1 MSDNLP
7 TEGKS
12 QEIGRIAKDIFG
24 YKKPRSWIPKE
35 QDGDTDFGIDY
46 VFQVKNPQGEVEYS
60 FYLQLKGT
68 ESPSYSSDELYIK
81 HQFKTKTLNFYLKQD
96 PVVMVIIVDLQ
107 NEAQYEDEPNKIPI
121 YYQWL
126 DTNWFKEQKVD
137 LDQQKYFTVSIPI
150 SNKIDRKLDIYDF
163 LKSRYE
169 EKKATDKLKS
179 TLKDLKKP
187 VLENLELISEKIK
200 TKPIYLE
207 SMATDNLEPW
217 INDPEGAVASQLKI
231 CAGYFDN
238 NKIKEAKDL
247 LIKLQPKSIDFS
259 IHELAEFHLQLGNVA
274 IFEDKYEEALEQFE
288 KADSFKVNN
297 RYLYT
302 YLLNK
307 IRYLD
312 LSNEQ
317 LEEILSLPLND
328 NHNAHLIRAIAMTLM
343 GKKQESL
350 SYFKEKQPEKVM
362 RQLLICMNGELYDE
376 ADQIIATYVQTDLDS
391 DEDKFLYQS
400 LAAQR
405 YFHRATGKE
414 SIYNTPF
421 PLEGF
426 PDFDIGLM
434 TSAFNA
440 IEKAWE
446 INKNLNYKFDIE
458 PILSLSPFIY
468 GYFNKSNHLFSYLE
482 PLLHSRPTKSVLR
495 QASRIQYDY
504 HNFSEALVLIEQ
516 LKELDAEEKAMLIIC
531 LFKESR
537 HQEAL
542 DFLARHEQEIISTC
556 GNSAIQLFIMAS
568 GIASELLNINLAEK
582 YQKIV
587 EEMPDAEAA
596 LALQKFIRSSHLNQN
611 YSNEALKELY
621 QTYLALHKPKIL
633 AEQLIIFIQPE
644 SQETALEYI
653 DVAEKILESQ
663 ELSNQKYLGLCQA
676 LFIVKNW
683 PRTIQIAEKNIKKGL
698 SIGKWNLIK
707 IGAQFNLGLIGLA
720 SNQIHQMLNN
730 QNLDDEDKK
739 FYIELCLRMGLGQK
753 IIKQMVGLL
762 PNIKSKFEKVKLLF
776 QIINIYKS
784 NSKYAI
790 ELQNAIFSLGT
801 YVDQNDYYQEGN
813 YLAVFMTCIMLRGSH
828 KPVHEIYINDF
839 KERQHKYFKQFP
851 ESTIFRSA
859 IFPKNATGEEL
870 IAFLNKLTG
879 RDQAHFDQIN
889 EIIKK
894 IRNGEYH
901 FPFAFRQKILQNT
914 ANIFQAWHNACDKSE
929 KHLDYKIIH
938 NPVNTNE
945 KEIKAFIEN
954 SSGYIVLDE
963 TNLLLLN
970 QLDLLDIFLKELPRF
985 TLLRSVFNRIKSIA
999 HDKMQL
1005 FSEQA
1010 DKIWLSIQS
1019 NIDKLTLIEEDEFLE
1034 YVESLKDVPSFIFT
1048 EDKILYILL
1057 KEKIKDLNS
1066 GNIFNIISYLYE
1078 NNAITKSIFVEKIS
1092 EFFIL
1097 DFKGVTFSAKDV
1109 HRYMAYVLED
1119 RTLLN
1124 EYRSSPLSK
1133 LIDYYLSSEDE
1144 QAIKLRNS
1152 LVFLRYLN
1160 LYELDTDVL
1169 SNITNH
1175 ILEQIYNFDSYYII
1189 STYLLTSGLRLE
1201 LRLHPTT
1208 QLSLAH
1214 KNLWKKYKALM
1225 ELNSE
1230 TTFTDDF
1237 LISTFLSV
1245 LLRLKINT
1253 NDREIILIS
1262 ENNIK
1267 QAYLNLLHSFSLNTA
1282 EHTKIESFKAK
1293 FGF

>member
-7 TEGKS
+7 TEGLG
-12 QEIGRIAKDIFG
+12 QEIGRNAKDIFAI
-24 YKKPRSWIPKE
+24 KRPRNWILKE
-35 QDGDTDFGIDY
+35 LDGDTDFGIDY
-46 VFQVKNPQGEVEYS
+46 IVQVHNPQKQVEFS

-68 ESPSYSSDELYIK
+68 QSPKYSSDNLHIK
-81 HQFKTKTLNFYLKQD
+81 HQFKTKTLNYYLRQD
-96 PVVMVIIVDLQ
+96 SIVMVVIVDLKD
-107 NEAQYEDEPNKIPI
+107 EDEDEPGKVPVF
-121 YYQWL
+121 YQWL
-126 DTNWFKEQKVD
+126 DEAWFRKQSVN
-137 LDQQKYFTVSIPI
+137 LDQQDHFTVSVPTE
-150 SNKIDRKLDIYDF
+150 NKVVRNLEIYDF
-163 LKSRYE
+163 LKNRYE

-247 LIKLQPKSIDFS
+247 LIKLEPKSIEFS

-288 KADSFKVNN
+288 KANGFKVND

-343 GKKQESL
+343 GKKQEAL

-362 RQLLICMNGELYDE
+362 RQLLIYMNGELYDE

-482 PLLHSRPTKSVLR
+482 PLLHTRPTKSVLR

-504 HNFSEALVLIEQ
+504 HNFSEALGLLEQ
-516 LKELDAEEKAMLIIC
+516 LKQLDAEEKAMLILC
-531 LFKESR
+531 LFKEGR

-542 DFLARHEQEIISTC
+542 DFLALHEQEIISTC

-568 GIASELLNINLAEK
+568 GIASELLKTNLAEK

-611 YSNEALKELY
+611 HSNEYLKELY

-698 SIGKWNLIK
+698 SIDKWNLIK

-776 QIINIYKS
+776 QIINVYKS

-790 ELQNAIFSLGT
+790 ELQNAIFRLGT

-813 YLAVFMTCIMLRGSH
+813 YLAVFMTCIMLKGSH
-828 KPVHEIYINDF
+828 KPEHEIYINDF

-859 IFPKNATGEEL
+859 IFPENATGEEL
-870 IAFLNKLTG
+870 IEFLNKLTG
-879 RDQAHFDQIN
+879 RDQAYFDQIN

-894 IRNGEYH
+894 IRNGRYH
-901 FPFAFRQKILQNT
+901 LPFAFRQKILQNT

-938 NPVNTNE
+938 NPANTNE
-945 KEIKAFIEN
+945 EEIQTFIEN
-954 SSGYIVLDE
+954 NSGHIILDE
-963 TNLLLLN
+963 TSLLLLN
-970 QLDLLDIFLKELPRF
+970 HLDLLDTFLKELPRF
-985 TLLRSVFNRIKSIA
+985 TLLRSLFNRIQSIA
-999 HDKMQL
+999 YDKMQL

-1010 DKIWLSIQS
+1010 NKIWNTIQRH
-1019 NIDKLTLIEEDEFLE
+1019 IDKLTLLQEDKVLG
-1034 YVESLKDVPSFIFT
+1034 YVESLKEASSFIFT
-1048 EDKILYILL
+1048 EDKILSHLL
-1057 KEKIKDLNS
+1057 KEELKDFNS
-1066 GNIFNIISYLYE
+1066 GNIFNVISYLYE
-1078 NNAITKSIFVEKIS
+1078 KNAITKSIFVEKIS
-1092 EFFIL
+1092 DFFIL
-1097 DFKGVTFSAKDV
+1097 DFKGVTFSAKEI
-1109 HRYMAYVLED
+1109 HTYMTCILEN

-1124 EYRSSPLSK
+1124 EYRSSPFSK
-1133 LIDYYLSSEDE
+1133 VIDYYLSSEDK
-1144 QAIKLRNS
+1144 QTSKLQNS
-1152 LVFLRYLN
+1152 FTFLRYITPD
-1160 LYELDTDVL
+1160 ELSTDIF
-1169 SNITNH
+1169 SHIINH
-1175 ILEQIYNFDSYYII
+1175 ILEYTPNFDSYYII
-1189 STYLLTSGLRLE
+1189 SMYIISSGLQFD

-1208 QLSLAH
+1208 QISSVH
-1214 KNLWKKYKALM
+1214 KKLWEKYKELM
-1225 ELNSE
+1225 EFHSE
-1230 TTFTDDF
+1230 TTFKVDF
-1237 LISTFLSV
+1237 LINTILNS
-1245 LLRLKINT
+1245 LLRLKSHKI
-1253 NDREIILIS
+1253 DREITYIN
-1262 ENNIK
+1262 EKNINH
-1267 QAYLNLLHSFSLNTA
+1267 AYLNLLHSFPLNTS
-1282 EHTKIESFKAK
+1282 EHVRIKSFKAI
-1293 FGF
+1293 FEY

>member
-7 TEGKS
+7 TEGLG
-12 QEIGRIAKDIFG
+12 QEIGRNAKDIFAI
-24 YKKPRSWIPKE
+24 KRPRSWILKE
-35 QDGDTDFGIDY
+35 LDGDTDFGIDY
-46 VFQVKNPQGEVEYS
+46 IVQVHNPQKQVEFS

-68 ESPSYSSDELYIK
+68 QSPKYSSDNLHIK
-81 HQFKTKTLNFYLKQD
+81 HQFKTKTLNYYLRQD
-96 PVVMVIIVDLQ
+96 SIVMVVIVDLKD
-107 NEAQYEDEPNKIPI
+107 EDEDEPGKVPVF
-121 YYQWL
+121 YQWL
-126 DTNWFKEQKVD
+126 DEAWFRKQSVD
-137 LDQQKYFTVSIPI
+137 LDQQDHFTVSVPTE
-150 SNKIDRKLDIYDF
+150 NKVVRNLEIYDF
-163 LKSRYE
+163 LKDRYH
-169 EKKATDKLKS
+169 EKIAAENLKF
-179 TLKDLKKP
+179 TIKDLNKP
-187 VLENLELISEKIK
+187 VVENLELISEKIK

-231 CAGYFDN
+231 CARYFDN

-247 LIKLQPKSIDFS
+247 LIKLEPKSIEFS
-259 IHELAEFHLQLGNVA
+259 THELAEFHLQLGNLA

-288 KADSFKVNN
+288 KADSFKINN

-343 GKKQESL
+343 GKKQEAL

-482 PLLHSRPTKSVLR
+482 PLLHTRPTKSVLR

-568 GIASELLNINLAEK
+568 GIASELLNTNLAEK

-698 SIGKWNLIK
+698 SIGKWSLIK

-828 KPVHEIYINDF
+828 KPAHEIYINDF
-839 KERQHKYFKQFP
+839 IERQHKYFKQFP

-1010 DKIWLSIQS
+1010 DKIWISIQS

-1245 LLRLKINT
+1245 LLRLKSNT

-1267 QAYLNLLHSFSLNTA
+1267 QAYSNLLHSFSLNTA
-1282 EHTKIESFKAK
+1282 EHTKIESFKAIL
-1293 FGF
+1293 GY

>member
-7 TEGKS
+7 TEGLG
-12 QEIGRIAKDIFG
+12 QEIGRNAKDIFAI
-24 YKKPRSWIPKE
+24 KRPRSWILKE
-35 QDGDTDFGIDY
+35 LDGDTDFGIDY
-46 VFQVKNPQGEVEYS
+46 IVQVHNPQKQVEFS

-68 ESPSYSSDELYIK
+68 QSPKYNSDNLHIK
-81 HQFKTKTLNFYLKQD
+81 HQFKTKTLNYYLRQD
-96 PVVMVIIVDLQ
+96 SIVMVVIVDLKD
-107 NEAQYEDEPNKIPI
+107 EDEDEPGKVPV

-126 DTNWFKEQKVD
+126 DEAWFRKQPVD
-137 LDQQKYFTVSIPI
+137 LDQQDHFTVSVPTE
-150 SNKIDRKLDIYDF
+150 NKLFRNLEIYDF
-163 LKSRYE
+163 LKARYH
-169 EKKATDKLKS
+169 EKIAAENLKF
-179 TLKDLKKP
+179 TIKDLNKP
-187 VLENLELISEKIK
+187 VVKNLELISEKIK

-231 CAGYFDN
+231 CARYFDN

-247 LIKLQPKSIDFS
+247 LIKLETKSIEFS
-259 IHELAEFHLQLGNVA
+259 THELAEFHLQLGHLA

-288 KADSFKVNN
+288 KADSLKVNN

-328 NHNAHLIRAIAMTLM
+328 NDNAHLIRAIAMTLI
-343 GKKQESL
+343 GQEQEAL
-350 SYFKEKQPEKVM
+350 GYFQEKNPEKVI

-391 DEDKFLYQS
+391 DEDKFLYHS
-400 LAAQR
+400 LAAKR

-440 IEKAWE
+440 IQKAWE

-458 PILSLSPFIY
+458 PILSISPFIY
-468 GYFNKSNHLFSYLE
+468 GYFDKSNHLFSYLE
-482 PLLHSRPTKSVLR
+482 PLLHARPTKSVLR
-495 QASRIQYDY
+495 QACRIQYDY
-504 HNFSEALVLIEQ
+504 HNFSEALGLLEQ
-516 LKELDAEEKAMLIIC
+516 LKELDADEKAMLIIC
-531 LFKESR
+531 LFKEGR

-542 DFLARHEQEIISTC
+542 DFLALHEQEIISTC

-568 GIASELLNINLAEK
+568 GIASEILNTNLAEK

-596 LALQKFIRSSHLNQN
+596 IALQKFIRSSHLNQN
-611 YSNEALKELY
+611 QSNEYLKELY
-621 QTYLALHKPKIL
+621 QTYLTLHKPKIL

-644 SQETALEYI
+644 SQETALAYI

-663 ELSNQKYLGLCQA
+663 ELSNHKYLGLCQA

-683 PRTIQIAEKNIKKGL
+683 PRTIQIANKNIKKGV

-720 SNQIHQMLNN
+720 SSQIHQMLNN
-730 QNLDDEDKK
+730 QQLDDQDKK
-739 FYIELCLRMGLGQK
+739 FYIELCLGMGLGQK

-762 PNIKSKFEKVKLLF
+762 PNIKSRFEKVKLLF
-776 QIINIYKS
+776 QIINVYKS
-784 NSKYAI
+784 DSKYAS
-790 ELQNAIFSLGT
+790 ELQNAIFSLGA

-813 YLAVFMTCIMLRGSH
+813 YLALFMTCIMLRGSL
-828 KPVHEIYINDF
+828 KPEHEVYINDF
-839 KERQHKYFKQFP
+839 KERQNKYFMQFP

-859 IFPKNATGEEL
+859 VFPENATGEEL

-879 RDQAHFDQIN
+879 RNQNHIDQIN
-889 EIIKK
+889 EITEK
-894 IRNGEYH
+894 IRNGKSQL
-901 FPFAFRQKILQNT
+901 PFVFRQKILQNT
-914 ANIFQAWHNACDKSE
+914 VNIFQAWHNACDKSE
-929 KHLDYKIIH
+929 KYLDYKIIH
-938 NPVNTNE
+938 NPASTNE

-963 TNLLLLN
+963 TSLLLLN

-1010 DKIWLSIQS
+1010 DKIWLAIQS
-1019 NIDKLTLIEEDEFLE
+1019 NIDKLTLIEEDKVLG
-1034 YVESLKDVPSFIFT
+1034 YVESLKDSSSFIFT
-1048 EDKILYILL
+1048 EDKILYVLL

-1092 EFFIL
+1092 DFFIL
-1097 DFKGVTFSAKDV
+1097 DFKGVTFSAKNV
-1109 HRYMAYVLED
+1109 HSYMTCMLENK
-1119 RTLLN
+1119 TLLN

-1133 LIDYYLSSEDE
+1133 VIDYYLSSEDN
-1144 QAIKLRNS
+1144 QALKLKNS
-1152 LVFLRYLN
+1152 FVLITHITP
-1160 LYELDTDVL
+1160 YELSSDILSHIINHVL
-1169 SNITNH
+1169 EYTP
-1175 ILEQIYNFDSYYII
+1175 YFDSYYII
-1189 STYLLTSGLRLE
+1189 SIYIISLGLRFNLI
-1201 LRLHPTT
+1201 LNPTT
-1208 QLSLAH
+1208 HISSAH
-1214 KNLWKKYKALM
+1214 KKLWEKYKELM

-1230 TTFTDDF
+1230 NIFTDDF
-1237 LISTFLSV
+1237 LINTVLSS
-1245 LLRLKINT
+1245 LLRLKINKI
-1253 NDREIILIS
+1253 DREMTLIN
-1262 ENNIK
+1262 EKNIK
-1267 QAYLNLLHSFSLNTA
+1267 QAYLNLLLTFPLNTK
-1282 EHTKIESFKAK
+1282 EHTKIKIFKAV
-1293 FGF
+1293 FDY

>member
-1 MSDNLP
+1 MIDNLP
-7 TEGKS
+7 TEGLG
-12 QEIGRIAKDIFG
+12 QEIGRNAKDIFTI
-24 YKKPRSWIPKE
+24 KRPRSWILKE
-35 QDGDTDFGIDY
+35 LDGDTDFGIDY
-46 VFQVKNPQGEVEYS
+46 IVQVHNPQKQVEFS

-68 ESPSYSSDELYIK
+68 QSPKYSSDNLHIK
-81 HQFKTKTLNFYLKQD
+81 HQFKTKTLNYYLRQD
-96 PVVMVIIVDLQ
+96 SIVMVVIVDLKD
-107 NEAQYEDEPNKIPI
+107 EDEPGKVPV

-126 DTNWFKEQKVD
+126 DEAWFRKQSVD
-137 LDQQKYFTVSIPI
+137 LDQQDHFTVSV
-150 SNKIDRKLDIYDF
+150 STENKLVRNLEIYDF
-163 LKSRYE
+163 LKARYH
-169 EKKATDKLKS
+169 EKKAAENLKF
-179 TLKDLKKP
+179 TIKDLNKP
-187 VLENLELISEKIK
+187 VVKNLELISEKIK
-200 TKPIYLE
+200 AKPIYLE

-247 LIKLQPKSIDFS
+247 LIKLEPKSIEFS
-259 IHELAEFHLQLGNVA
+259 THELAEFHLQLGNLA
-274 IFEDKYEEALEQFE
+274 IFEDKYEEALEQFD
-288 KADSFKVNN
+288 KANSFKVNN

-317 LEEILSLPLND
+317 LEEILSLPQND
-328 NHNAHLIRAIAMTLM
+328 NHNAHLIHAIAMTLT
-343 GKKQESL
+343 GQGQEAL
-350 SYFKEKQPEKVM
+350 SYFQEKHPEKVI

-376 ADQIIATYVQTDLDS
+376 ADQIIATYVQTDSDF
-391 DEDKFLYQS
+391 DEDKFLYHS
-400 LAAQR
+400 LAAKR

-458 PILSLSPFIY
+458 PILSISPFIY
-468 GYFNKSNHLFSYLE
+468 GYFDKSNHLFSYLE
-482 PLLHSRPTKSVLR
+482 PLLHTRPTKSVLK
-495 QASRIQYDY
+495 QGSRIQYDY
-504 HNFSEALVLIEQ
+504 HNFSEALVLLEQ
-516 LKELDAEEKAMLIIC
+516 LKDLDADEKAMFIIC
-531 LFKESR
+531 LFKEGR
-537 HQEAL
+537 HHEAL
-542 DFLARHEQEIISTC
+542 DFLALHEQEIISTC

-568 GIASELLNINLAEK
+568 GIASELLNTNLAEK

-587 EEMPDAEAA
+587 EEMPNAEAA
-596 LALQKFIRSSHLNQN
+596 IALQKFIRSSHLNQN
-611 YSNEALKELY
+611 QSNEYLKELY
-621 QTYLALHKPKIL
+621 QTYLTLHKPKIL

-644 SQETALEYI
+644 SQETALAYI

-663 ELSNQKYLGLCQA
+663 ELSNHKYLGLCQA

-683 PRTIQIAEKNIKKGL
+683 PRTIQIANKNIKKGV

-720 SNQIHQMLNN
+720 SRQIHQMLNN
-730 QNLDDEDKK
+730 HQLDDQDKK
-739 FYIELCLRMGLGQK
+739 FYIELCLGMGLGQK
-753 IIKQMVGLL
+753 IIKLMVGLL
-762 PNIKSKFEKVKLLF
+762 PNIKSRFEKVKLLF
-776 QIINIYKS
+776 QIINVYKNDSIYAS
-784 NSKYAI
+784 

-813 YLAVFMTCIMLRGSH
+813 YLALFMTCIMLRGSL
-828 KPVHEIYINDF
+828 KPEHEIYINDF
-839 KERQHKYFKQFP
+839 HVRQNKYFMQFP

-859 IFPKNATGEEL
+859 VFPENATGEEL

-879 RDQAHFDQIN
+879 RNQNYIDQIN
-889 EIIKK
+889 KITEK
-894 IRNGEYH
+894 IRNGKYQL
-901 FPFAFRQKILQNT
+901 PFVFRQKILQNT
-914 ANIFQAWHNACDKSE
+914 VNIFQAWHNACEKSE
-929 KHLDYKIIH
+929 KYLDYKIIH
-938 NPVNTNE
+938 NPANTNE

-963 TNLLLLN
+963 TSLLLLN

-1010 DKIWLSIQS
+1010 DKIWLAIQS
-1019 NIDKLTLIEEDEFLE
+1019 NIDKLTLIEEDKVLG

-1078 NNAITKSIFVEKIS
+1078 NNAITKSIFVKKIS

-1133 LIDYYLSSEDE
+1133 LIDYYLSSDDE
-1144 QAIKLRNS
+1144 QAIKFRNS

-1169 SNITNH
+1169 SNIINH

-1189 STYLLTSGLRLE
+1189 STYLLTSGLRFD
-1201 LRLHPTT
+1201 LRLHLTT
-1208 QLSLAH
+1208 HVSSVH
-1214 KNLWKKYKALM
+1214 ENLWKKYKSLM

-1237 LISTFLSV
+1237 LISNFLSV
-1245 LLRLKINT
+1245 LLRLKSSK

-1262 ENNIK
+1262 ESNIK
-1267 QAYLNLLHSFSLNTA
+1267 QAYLNLLHSFSFNTA
-1282 EHTKIESFKAK
+1282 EHKSIECFKAI
-1293 FGF
+1293 FGY

>member
-1 MSDNLP
+1 MIDNLP
-7 TEGKS
+7 TEGLG
-12 QEIGRIAKDIFG
+12 QEIGRNAKDIFTI
-24 YKKPRSWIPKE
+24 KRPRSWILKE
-35 QDGDTDFGIDY
+35 LDGDTDFGIDY
-46 VFQVKNPQGEVEYS
+46 IVQVHNPQKQVEFS

-68 ESPSYSSDELYIK
+68 QSPKYSSDNLHIK
-81 HQFKTKTLNFYLKQD
+81 HQFKTKTLNYYLRQD
-96 PVVMVIIVDLQ
+96 SIVMVVIVDLKD
-107 NEAQYEDEPNKIPI
+107 EDEDEPGKVPV

-126 DTNWFKEQKVD
+126 DEAWFRKQSVD
-137 LDQQKYFTVSIPI
+137 LDQQDHFTVSVPTE
-150 SNKIDRKLDIYDF
+150 NKLVRNLEIYDF
-163 LKSRYE
+163 LKARYH
-169 EKKATDKLKS
+169 EKIAAENLKF
-179 TLKDLKKP
+179 TIKDLNKP
-187 VLENLELISEKIK
+187 VVKNLELISEKIK
-200 TKPIYLE
+200 AKPIYLE

-247 LIKLQPKSIDFS
+247 LIKLEPKSIEFS
-259 IHELAEFHLQLGNVA
+259 THELAEFHLQLGNLA
-274 IFEDKYEEALEQFE
+274 IFEDKYEEALEQFD
-288 KADSFKVNN
+288 KANSFKVNN

-317 LEEILSLPLND
+317 LEEILSLPQND
-328 NHNAHLIRAIAMTLM
+328 NHNAHLIHAIAMTLT
-343 GKKQESL
+343 GQGQEAL
-350 SYFKEKQPEKVM
+350 SYFQEKHPEKVI

-376 ADQIIATYVQTDLDS
+376 ADQIIATYVQTDSDF
-391 DEDKFLYQS
+391 DEDKFLYHS
-400 LAAQR
+400 LAAKR

-458 PILSLSPFIY
+458 PILSISPFIY
-468 GYFNKSNHLFSYLE
+468 GYFDKSNHLFSYLE
-482 PLLHSRPTKSVLR
+482 PLLHTRPTKSVLK
-495 QASRIQYDY
+495 QGSRIQYDY
-504 HNFSEALVLIEQ
+504 HNFSEALVLLEQ
-516 LKELDAEEKAMLIIC
+516 LKDLDADEKAMFIIC
-531 LFKESR
+531 LFKEGR
-537 HQEAL
+537 HHEAL
-542 DFLARHEQEIISTC
+542 DFLALHEQEIISTC

-568 GIASELLNINLAEK
+568 GIASELLNTNLAEK

-596 LALQKFIRSSHLNQN
+596 IALQKFIRSSHLNQN
-611 YSNEALKELY
+611 QSNEYLKELY
-621 QTYLALHKPKIL
+621 QTYLTLHKPKIL

-644 SQETALEYI
+644 SQETALAYI

-663 ELSNQKYLGLCQA
+663 ELSNHKYLGLCQA

-683 PRTIQIAEKNIKKGL
+683 PRTIQIANKNIKKGV

-720 SNQIHQMLNN
+720 SSQIHQMLNN
-730 QNLDDEDKK
+730 HQLDDQDKK
-739 FYIELCLRMGLGQK
+739 FYIELCLGMGLGQK

-762 PNIKSKFEKVKLLF
+762 PNIKSRFEKVKLLF
-776 QIINIYKS
+776 QIINVYKS
-784 NSKYAI
+784 DSIYAS

-813 YLAVFMTCIMLRGSH
+813 YLALFMTCIMLRGSL
-828 KPVHEIYINDF
+828 KPEHEIYINDF
-839 KERQHKYFKQFP
+839 QVRQNKYFMQFP

-859 IFPKNATGEEL
+859 VFPENATGEEL

-879 RDQAHFDQIN
+879 RNQNYIDQIN
-889 EIIKK
+889 EITKK
-894 IRNGEYH
+894 IRNGKYQL
-901 FPFAFRQKILQNT
+901 PFVFRQKILQNT
-914 ANIFQAWHNACDKSE
+914 VNIFQAWHNACDKSE
-929 KHLDYKIIH
+929 KYLDYKIIH
-938 NPVNTNE
+938 NPANTNE

-963 TNLLLLN
+963 TSLLLLN

-1010 DKIWLSIQS
+1010 DKIWLAIQS
-1019 NIDKLTLIEEDEFLE
+1019 NIDKLTLIEEDKVLG
-1034 YVESLKDVPSFIFT
+1034 YVESLKDASSFIFT

-1057 KEKIKDLNS
+1057 KEKIKDLKF

-1092 EFFIL
+1092 DFFIL
-1097 DFKGVTFSAKDV
+1097 DFKGVTFSAKNV
-1109 HRYMAYVLED
+1109 HSYMTCMLENK
-1119 RTLLN
+1119 TLLN

-1133 LIDYYLSSEDE
+1133 VIEYYLSCEDK
-1144 QAIKLRNS
+1144 QDLKLRNS
-1152 LVFLRYLN
+1152 FVFLGYITPYDLSCDT
-1160 LYELDTDVL
+1160 LYQ
-1169 SNITNH
+1169 IINH
-1175 ILEQIYNFDSYYII
+1175 ILEYMPNFDIYYII
-1189 STYLLTSGLRLE
+1189 SIYIISSGLRFN
-1201 LRLHPTT
+1201 LRLHLTT
-1208 QLSLAH
+1208 HVSSVH
-1214 KNLWKKYKALM
+1214 ENLWKKYKALM

-1245 LLRLKINT
+1245 LLRLKSNT
-1253 NDREIILIS
+1253 NDREKILIS

-1282 EHTKIESFKAK
+1282 EHTKIESFKAI
-1293 FGF
+1293 FEY

>member
-1 MSDNLP
+1 MIDNLP
-7 TEGKS
+7 TEGLG
-12 QEIGRIAKDIFG
+12 QEIGRNAKDIFTI
-24 YKKPRSWIPKE
+24 KRPRSWILKE
-35 QDGDTDFGIDY
+35 LDGDTDFGIDY
-46 VFQVKNPQGEVEYS
+46 IVQVHNPQKQVEFS

-68 ESPSYSSDELYIK
+68 QSPKYSSDNLHIK
-81 HQFKTKTLNFYLKQD
+81 HQFKTKTLNYYLRQD
-96 PVVMVIIVDLQ
+96 SIVMVVIVDLKD
-107 NEAQYEDEPNKIPI
+107 EDEPGKVPV

-126 DTNWFKEQKVD
+126 DEAWFRKQSVD
-137 LDQQKYFTVSIPI
+137 LDQQDHFTVSVPTE
-150 SNKIDRKLDIYDF
+150 NKLVRNLEIYDF
-163 LKSRYE
+163 LKARYH
-169 EKKATDKLKS
+169 EKIAAENLKF
-179 TLKDLKKP
+179 TIKDLNKP
-187 VLENLELISEKIK
+187 VVKNLELISEKIK
-200 TKPIYLE
+200 AKPIYLE

-247 LIKLQPKSIDFS
+247 LIKLEPKSIEFS
-259 IHELAEFHLQLGNVA
+259 THELAEFHLQLGNLA
-274 IFEDKYEEALEQFE
+274 IFEDKYEEALEQFD
-288 KADSFKVNN
+288 KANSFKVNN

-317 LEEILSLPLND
+317 LEEILSLPQND
-328 NHNAHLIRAIAMTLM
+328 NHNAHLIHAIAMTLT
-343 GKKQESL
+343 GQGQEAL
-350 SYFKEKQPEKVM
+350 SYFQEKHPEKVI

-376 ADQIIATYVQTDLDS
+376 ADQIIATYVQTDSDF
-391 DEDKFLYQS
+391 DEDKFLYHS
-400 LAAQR
+400 LAAKR

-458 PILSLSPFIY
+458 PILSISPFIY
-468 GYFNKSNHLFSYLE
+468 GYFDKSNHLFSYLE
-482 PLLHSRPTKSVLR
+482 PLLHTRPTKSVLK
-495 QASRIQYDY
+495 QGSRIQYDY
-504 HNFSEALVLIEQ
+504 HNFSEALVLLEQ
-516 LKELDAEEKAMLIIC
+516 LKDLDADEKAMFIIC
-531 LFKESR
+531 LFKEGR
-537 HQEAL
+537 HHEAL
-542 DFLARHEQEIISTC
+542 DFLALHEQEIISTC

-568 GIASELLNINLAEK
+568 GIASELLNTNLAEK

-596 LALQKFIRSSHLNQN
+596 IALQKFIRSSHLNQN
-611 YSNEALKELY
+611 QSNEYLKELY
-621 QTYLALHKPKIL
+621 QTYLTLHKPKIL

-644 SQETALEYI
+644 SQETALAYI

-663 ELSNQKYLGLCQA
+663 ELSNHKYLGLCQA

-683 PRTIQIAEKNIKKGL
+683 PRTIQIANKNIKKGV

-720 SNQIHQMLNN
+720 SSQIHQMLNN
-730 QNLDDEDKK
+730 HQLDDQDKK
-739 FYIELCLRMGLGQK
+739 FYIELCLGMGLGQK

-762 PNIKSKFEKVKLLF
+762 PNIKSRFEKVKLLF
-776 QIINIYKS
+776 QIINVYKS
-784 NSKYAI
+784 DSIYAS

-813 YLAVFMTCIMLRGSH
+813 YLALFMTCIMLRGSL
-828 KPVHEIYINDF
+828 KPEHEIYINDF
-839 KERQHKYFKQFP
+839 QVRQNKYFMQFP

-859 IFPKNATGEEL
+859 VFPENATGEEL

-879 RDQAHFDQIN
+879 RNQNYIDQIN
-889 EIIKK
+889 EITEK
-894 IRNGEYH
+894 IRNGKYQL
-901 FPFAFRQKILQNT
+901 PFVFRQKILQNT
-914 ANIFQAWHNACDKSE
+914 VNIFQAWHNACDKSE
-929 KHLDYKIIH
+929 KYLDYKIIH
-938 NPVNTNE
+938 NPANTNE

-963 TNLLLLN
+963 TSLLLLN

-1010 DKIWLSIQS
+1010 DKIWLAIQS
-1019 NIDKLTLIEEDEFLE
+1019 NIDKLTLIEEDKVLG
-1034 YVESLKDVPSFIFT
+1034 YVESLKDASSFIFT

-1057 KEKIKDLNS
+1057 KEKIKDLKF

-1092 EFFIL
+1092 DFFIL
-1097 DFKGVTFSAKDV
+1097 DFREVTFSAKEI
-1109 HRYMAYVLED
+1109 HSYMTHVLEN
-1119 RTLLN
+1119 RNFLN

-1133 LIDYYLSSEDE
+1133 VINYYLSSEDE

-1160 LYELDTDVL
+1160 LYELGTDVL

-1189 STYLLTSGLRLE
+1189 SVYLLTSGLRLE

-1245 LLRLKINT
+1245 LLRLKSNT
-1253 NDREIILIS
+1253 NDREKILIS

-1282 EHTKIESFKAK
+1282 EHTKIESFKAI
-1293 FGF
+1293 FGY

>member
-343 GKKQESL
+343 GKKQEAL

-839 KERQHKYFKQFP
+839 KDRQHKYFKQFP

-938 NPVNTNE
+938 NPVNNNE

-1034 YVESLKDVPSFIFT
+1034 YLESLKDVPSFIFT

-1078 NNAITKSIFVEKIS
+1078 NNTITKSIFVEKIS

-1133 LIDYYLSSEDE
+1133 VIDYYLSSEDE

-1245 LLRLKINT
+1245 LLRLKSNT

>member
-96 PVVMVIIVDLQ
+96 PVVMVVIVDLQ

-126 DTNWFKEQKVD
+126 DTKWFKEQKVD

-163 LKSRYE
+163 LKNRYE

-207 SMATDNLEPW
+207 SMAIDNLEPW

-238 NKIKEAKDL
+238 NKIKEVKDL
-247 LIKLQPKSIDFS
+247 LIKLEPKSIEFS
-259 IHELAEFHLQLGNVA
+259 THELAEFHLQLGNLA

-312 LSNEQ
+312 LCNEQ

-328 NHNAHLIRAIAMTLM
+328 NHNAHLIRAITMTLI
-343 GKKQESL
+343 GQEQEAL
-350 SYFKEKQPEKVM
+350 SYFQEKHPEKVI

-391 DEDKFLYQS
+391 DEDKFLYHS
-400 LAAQR
+400 LAAKR

-458 PILSLSPFIY
+458 PILSISPFIY
-468 GYFNKSNHLFSYLE
+468 GYFDKSNHLFSYLE
-482 PLLHSRPTKSVLR
+482 PLLQARPTKSVLR

-504 HNFSEALVLIEQ
+504 HNFAEALGLLEQ
-516 LKELDAEEKAMLIIC
+516 LKELDADEKAMLIIC
-531 LFKESR
+531 LFKEGR

-542 DFLARHEQEIISTC
+542 DFLGLHEQEIISTC

-568 GIASELLNINLAEK
+568 GIASELLNTNLAEK

-596 LALQKFIRSSHLNQN
+596 LALQRFIRLSHLNQN
-611 YSNEALKELY
+611 HSNEYLKELY
-621 QTYLALHKPKIL
+621 QTYLTLHKPKIL

-644 SQETALEYI
+644 SQETALAYI
-653 DVAEKILESQ
+653 DVAEKILEYQ
-663 ELSNQKYLGLCQA
+663 ELSNHKYLGLCQA

-683 PRTIQIAEKNIKKGL
+683 PRTIQIAKKNIKKGV

-730 QNLDDEDKK
+730 QKLDDEDKK
-739 FYIELCLRMGLGQK
+739 FYIELCLGMGLGQK

-762 PNIKSKFEKVKLLF
+762 PNIKSRFEKVKLLF
-776 QIINIYKS
+776 QIINVYKS
-784 NSKYAI
+784 DSKYAS

-813 YLAVFMTCIMLRGSH
+813 YLALFMTCIMLRGSH
-828 KPVHEIYINDF
+828 KPEHEIYINDF
-839 KERQHKYFKQFP
+839 KERQNKYFKQFP

-859 IFPKNATGEEL
+859 VFPENATGEEL
-870 IAFLNKLTG
+870 IELLNKLTG
-879 RDQAHFDQIN
+879 RNQAHFDQIN
-889 EIIKK
+889 EITKK

-901 FPFAFRQKILQNT
+901 LPFAFRQKILQNT
-914 ANIFQAWHNACDKSE
+914 VNIFQAWHNACDKSE
-929 KHLDYKIIH
+929 KYLDYKIIH
-938 NPVNTNE
+938 NPANTNE
-945 KEIKAFIEN
+945 EEIKNFIGN

-963 TNLLLLN
+963 TSLLLLN
-970 QLDLLDIFLKELPRF
+970 HLDLLDTFLKELPRF
-985 TLLRSVFNRIKSIA
+985 TLLRSLFNRIKSIA
-999 HDKMQL
+999 HDNMQL

-1010 DKIWLSIQS
+1010 YKIWITIQS
-1019 NIDKLTLIEEDEFLE
+1019 NINKLTLLQEDNVLG
-1034 YVESLKDVPSFIFT
+1034 YVESLKEASSFIFT
-1048 EDKILYILL
+1048 EDKILSHLL
-1057 KEKIKDLNS
+1057 KEELKDFKS

-1078 NNAITKSIFVEKIS
+1078 NGAITKSIFVEKIS
-1092 EFFIL
+1092 DFFIL
-1097 DFKGVTFSAKDV
+1097 DFKEVTFSAQEV
-1109 HRYMAYVLED
+1109 HSYMTCMLEN
-1119 RTLLN
+1119 RILLN

-1133 LIDYYLSSEDE
+1133 VIDYYLSSEDK
-1144 QAIKLRNS
+1144 QALKLRNS
-1152 LVFLRYLN
+1152 FVFLRYIN
-1160 LYELDTDVL
+1160 PYELSADIL
-1169 SNITNH
+1169 SNIINH
-1175 ILEQIYNFDSYYII
+1175 ILEHTPNFDGYYII
-1189 STYLLTSGLRLE
+1189 STYLLTSGLRFNLI
-1201 LRLHPTT
+1201 LHPAT
-1208 QLSLAH
+1208 QLSNIH
-1214 KNLWKKYKALM
+1214 KKLWEIYKELM

-1230 TTFTDDF
+1230 TTFTEDF
-1237 LISTFLSV
+1237 LISTVLSA
-1245 LLRLKINT
+1245 LLRLKCNT
-1253 NDREIILIS
+1253 IDREIILIS
-1262 ENNIK
+1262 EKNIK
-1267 QAYLNLLHSFSLNTA
+1267 QAYLNLLYSFSLNTREYA
-1282 EHTKIESFKAK
+1282 KIKSFKAI
-1293 FGF
+1293 FDY